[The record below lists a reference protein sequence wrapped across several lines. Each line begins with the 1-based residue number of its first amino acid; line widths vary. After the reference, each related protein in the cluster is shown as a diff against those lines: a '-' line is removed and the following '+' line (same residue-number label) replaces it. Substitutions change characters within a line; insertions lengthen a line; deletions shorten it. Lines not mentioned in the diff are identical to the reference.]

1 MYLMWFAIKMIY
13 HRAKRFIWMPRCHL
27 PQKGFLIS
35 HAYAL
40 TKRKD
45 TFTFTV
51 TVTHPLMH
59 SHNKRWCNEDYI
71 EERNFFSGFKFIAP
85 KYSTSKNSAHKCQMS
100 IMMIHW
106 LLRKQTKK
114 WKLWH
119 LSLRWDMGIKAQHLG
134 PLTSCVTNWM
144 LWDTFANQCS
154 DICPMSNRIIFLC
167 VVMPVARSPYE
178 RTLAVILYD

>member
-45 TFTFTV
+45 TFTV

-100 IMMIHW
+100 ILMIHW

-119 LSLRWDMGIKAQHLG
+119 LSLRWDPISRHSTLG
-134 PLTSCVTNWM
+134 RWRRVSQTECCGG
-144 LWDTFANQCS
+144 TFANQCS